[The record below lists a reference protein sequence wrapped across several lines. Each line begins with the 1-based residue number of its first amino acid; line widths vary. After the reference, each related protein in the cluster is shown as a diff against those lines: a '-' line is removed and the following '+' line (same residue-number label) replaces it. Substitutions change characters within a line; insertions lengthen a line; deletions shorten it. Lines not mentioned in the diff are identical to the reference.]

1 MKIRYAAFFLLAAM
15 LTACG
20 GGGTSTGGAGAA
32 VGNTIVSGTAS
43 LGIIQNGRVKV
54 YQLTGDGRKIFLAE
68 TTTDSSGRY
77 SVSITTPTTPILV
90 EVSGGTYVDEATG
103 LTVVRSDSEILH
115 AAVSSPSAIQQVA
128 VTPLSELAYRL
139 AGSPLTAAGIDSAN
153 SEVSD
158 AFNVDI
164 VNVQPVEPTLTGF
177 RSPTTQAQK
186 DYSLALAT
194 LSQQALSTPG
204 GSVET
209 VIETYKQDLAP
220 DGRISL
226 GTATT
231 FSTVLSQFLT
241 NPRNQTGLTTA
252 TTALANFGT
261 LTQLVKLNT
270 TGTFAAGSFIKGV
283 QVQLQ
288 FPAGVNIQY
297 TGGVPDSGV
306 VVPSGA
312 AAAVTTVD
320 SSYDPVTRTL
330 SLGIINAQPGFGLG
344 EFTTIRADVVPG
356 APLEENL
363 FTVSGGVVTGQG
375 GLQIDPDSISIFVT
389 L

>member
-1 MKIRYAAFFLLAAM
+1 MKIRFAVLLLLTA
-15 LTACG
+15 LVTACG

-54 YQLTGDGRKIFLAE
+54 YQVTSDGRKIFLAE

-77 SVSITTPTTPILV
+77 SVSITTPSTTVLV

-103 LTVVRSDSEILH
+103 FTVIRSDSEVLH
-115 AAVSSPSAIQQVA
+115 AAVGSPATNQQIA
-128 VTPLSELAYRL
+128 VTPLTEIAYRL
-139 AGSPLTAAGIDSAN
+139 AGSPLTPSSIDSAN
-153 SEVSD
+153 SKVSD
-158 AFNVDI
+158 AFNVNI
-164 VNVQPVEPTLTGF
+164 ITVQPVEPTLTGF

-186 DYSLALAT
+186 DYSLALAVV
-194 LSQQALSTPG
+194 SQQALSQPG
-204 GSVET
+204 ESVEA
-209 VIETYKQDLAP
+209 VIEDYKQDLA
-220 DGRISL
+220 DDRISL

-231 FSTVLSQFLT
+231 FSTVLSQFLA

-270 TGTFAAGSFIKGV
+270 TGTFAVGSFIKGV

-288 FPAGVNIQY
+288 LPAGVNILY
-297 TGGVPDSGV
+297 TGGVPDPGV

-320 SSYDPVTRTL
+320 SSYDPVTRILT
-330 SLGIINAQPGFGLG
+330 LGIINAQPGFGLG
-344 EFTTIRADVVPG
+344 EFVTIRTDVIPG
-356 APLEENL
+356 APLDDDL

-375 GLQIDPDSISIFVT
+375 GLEIDPDAISIFVRT
-389 L
+389 